1 VAVAAGPAFSFT
13 YADNLER
20 LAAAG
25 AELVP
30 FDPLTD
36 PALPAG
42 VAGLVAG
49 GGFPEVHAEALA
61 DNRPLLDD
69 VRRRVAAGLVTW
81 AECGGLLWLARALD
95 GRPMVGAV
103 GTDAHMTARLH
114 LGYRRVTARTDNPV
128 LAGGAALRGHVFH
141 YTTTDP
147 AGDALAL
154 RRGDRIEA
162 EGFASPA
169 LLATYLHAHLGAEP
183 GPAERFV
190 ATAAAPTR
198 SATVA

>member
-25 AELVP
+25 AELIP

-42 VAGLVAG
+42 AAGLVAG
-49 GGFPEVHAEALA
+49 GGFPEVHGEALA
-61 DNRPLLDD
+61 DNRPLLAD
-69 VRRRVAAGLVTW
+69 VRARVAGGLVTW

-103 GTDAHMTARLH
+103 DTGATMTARLH
-114 LGYRRVTARTDNPV
+114 LGYRRVTANTPNPV
-128 LAGGAALRGHVFH
+128 LAAGEGLRGHVFH

-147 AGDALAL
+147 GGDALAV
-154 RRGDRIEA
+154 RRADRVEA
-162 EGFASPA
+162 EGFASPS
-169 LLATYLHAHLGAEP
+169 LLATYLHAHLGAAP
-183 GPAERFV
+183 RPAERFV
-190 ATAAAPTR
+190 AEAAKFR